1 MRAHFLLC
9 LVLLSAVAFAQSGG
23 DISIDYLN
31 FSLLSSPGEDQ
42 IELLVF
48 DPSHH
53 AIGKDALSKKSFNSS
68 ANAAFGNDGQEDLGI
83 NISTPSGRHI
93 EFRDP
98 KGGVYRVEVT
108 STASNGPAKF
118 SLYISSECGPKPIVG
133 RVDLQKLVINPG
145 ERKIFRVRFD
155 DHDCA
160 KLSLLPPPKRP

>member
-68 ANAAFGNDGQEDLGI
+68 ANAAFGNDGQEDPGI
-83 NISTPSGRHI
+83 TSRRRAAGKLN
-93 EFRDP
+93 FR
-98 KGGVYRVEVT
+98 
-108 STASNGPAKF
+108 S
-118 SLYISSECGPKPIVG
+118 
-133 RVDLQKLVINPG
+133 
-145 ERKIFRVRFD
+145 
-155 DHDCA
+155 
-160 KLSLLPPPKRP
+160 